1 MSTCASTLG
10 RFNNLWVLS
19 MPLTVLQVKNSGPRE
34 KDYGLADGGGLFL
47 WVRAAG
53 GKSWRFRFR
62 LDGKQSH
69 ISLGTIEKVTLAQ
82 ARQSASDARQLVAKG
97 RHPGLER
104 KVARAQA
111 SISRAN
117 TFKSLA
123 LEWHQHKSARWS
135 VGYANDVMEA
145 FELDIFGPVGS
156 LPLIDIKPM
165 QWLQVFRRIESR
177 GALEKLRKVRQRC
190 QEVYRFAIATGR
202 AEHNPISDLGGAL
215 QVPVSRHYPFLPIA
229 KVPDLLRS
237 VQACS
242 GHDVVK
248 IATRILML
256 TGVRT
261 AELRGAPWAEF
272 DFAKKLWIITAT
284 RMKMRRDHLVPLSTQ
299 AVAALREL
307 ENITGGYTLAFP
319 GRNDPAKPMSEAA
332 INQLLKRSGYEGRAT
347 GHGFRHTM
355 STTLHE
361 QGYRSE
367 WVETQLS
374 HMDKNTIRG
383 TYNHA
388 QYLEGRHEMLQWY
401 ADHLDALSC
410 GAVGNS
416 VGGVE
421 GAL

>member
-1 MSTCASTLG
+1 
-10 RFNNLWVLS
+10 
-19 MPLTVLQVKNSGPRE
+19 MPLTALQVKNAAPRE
-34 KDYGLADGGGLFL
+34 RDYGLADGGGLFL
-47 WVRAAG
+47 WIRGAG

-69 ISLGTIEKVTLAQ
+69 ISLGTVDKVTLAQ
-82 ARQSASDARQLVAKG
+82 ARQLASESRQLVAQG

-111 SISRAN
+111 AISRAN

-123 LEWHQHKSARWS
+123 LEWHQHKSQRWS

-145 FELDIFGPVGS
+145 FELDIFPLLGS
-156 LPLIDIKPM
+156 LPLTDIKPM

-202 AEHNPISDLGGAL
+202 AEYNPISDIGGAL
-215 QVPVSRHYPFLPIA
+215 QTPTSRHYPFLPVAELPELI
-229 KVPDLLRS
+229 RS
-237 VQACS
+237 FQACP

-248 IATRILML
+248 IATRLLIL

-261 AELRGAPWAEF
+261 AELRGALWSEF
-272 DFAKKLWIITAT
+272 DLKDALWQIPAS
-284 RMKMRRDHLVPLSTQ
+284 RMKMRRAHLVPLSRQ
-299 AVAALREL
+299 AVAALSEL
-307 ENITGGYTLAFP
+307 EGITGGYTLAFP

-332 INQLLKRSGYEGRAT
+332 INQLLKRSGYDGRAT

-367 WVETQLS
+367 WVETQLA
-374 HMDKNTIRG
+374 HVDKNSIRG

-388 QYLEGRHEMLQWY
+388 QYLEGRREMLQWY
-401 ADHLDALSC
+401 AEHLEALSRPR
-410 GAVGNS
+410 AM
-416 VGGVE
+416 E
-421 GAL
+421 GKSHE

>member
-1 MSTCASTLG
+1 
-10 RFNNLWVLS
+10 
-19 MPLTVLQVKNSGPRE
+19 MPLTALQVKNAAPRE
-34 KDYGLADGGGLFL
+34 RDYGLADGGGLFL
-47 WVRAAG
+47 WIRAAG

-69 ISLGTIEKVTLAQ
+69 ISLGTVDKVTLAQ
-82 ARQSASDARQLVAKG
+82 ARQLASESRQLVAQG

-111 SISRAN
+111 AISRAN

-123 LEWHQHKSARWS
+123 LEWHQHKSQRWS

-145 FELDIFGPVGS
+145 FELDIFPLLGS
-156 LPLIDIKPM
+156 LPLTDIKPM

-202 AEHNPISDLGGAL
+202 AEYNPISDIGGAL
-215 QVPVSRHYPFLPIA
+215 QTPTSRHYPFLPIA
-229 KVPDLLRS
+229 ELPELIRS
-237 VQACS
+237 FQACP

-248 IATRILML
+248 IATRLLIL

-261 AELRGAPWAEF
+261 AELRGALWSEF
-272 DFAKKLWIITAT
+272 DLKDALWQIPAS
-284 RMKMRRDHLVPLSTQ
+284 RMKMRRAHLVPLSKQ
-299 AVAALREL
+299 AVAALSEL
-307 ENITGGYTLAFP
+307 EGITGGYTLAFP

-332 INQLLKRSGYEGRAT
+332 INQLLKRSGYDGRAT

-367 WVETQLS
+367 WVETQLA
-374 HMDKNTIRG
+374 HVDKNSIRG

-388 QYLEGRHEMLQWY
+388 QYLEGRREMLQWY
-401 ADHLDALSC
+401 AEHLEALSRPR
-410 GAVGNS
+410 AM
-416 VGGVE
+416 E
-421 GAL
+421 GKSHE

>member
-1 MSTCASTLG
+1 MGT
-10 RFNNLWVLS
+10 R
-19 MPLTVLQVKNSGPRE
+19 MPLTALQVKNAAPRE
-34 KDYGLADGGGLFL
+34 KDFGLADGGGLFL
-47 WVRAAG
+47 WIRAAG

-69 ISLGTIEKVTLAQ
+69 ISLGTIDNVTLAQ
-82 ARQSASDARQLVAKG
+82 ARQLAFDARQLVSQG

-111 SISRAN
+111 AISRAN
-117 TFKSLA
+117 TFKNLA

-135 VGYANDVMEA
+135 EGYATDVIEA
-145 FELDIFGPVGS
+145 FELDIFPQVGS
-156 LPLIDIKPM
+156 LPLSEIKPM

-202 AEHNPISDLGGAL
+202 VEYNPIADIGGAL
-215 QVPVSRHYPFLPIA
+215 QTPTSRHYPFLPIA
-229 KVPDLLRS
+229 EIPDLIRGF
-237 VQACS
+237 QACP

-248 IATRILML
+248 IATRLLIL

-261 AELRGAPWAEF
+261 AELRGAPWSEF
-272 DFAKKLWIITAT
+272 DLENALWTIPAQ
-284 RMKMRRDHLVPLSTQ
+284 RMKMRRAHLVPLPKQ
-299 AVAALREL
+299 AVSALREL
-307 ENITGGYTLAFP
+307 ESITGGYTLAFP

-332 INQLLKRSGYEGRAT
+332 INQLLKRSGYDGRAT

-367 WVETQLS
+367 WVETQLA
-374 HMDKNTIRG
+374 HVDKNSIRG

-388 QYLEGRHEMLQWY
+388 QYLEGRREMLQWY
-401 ADHLDALSC
+401 ANHLDALSC
-410 GAVGNS
+410 GAAEISIKGRES
-416 VGGVE
+416 
-421 GAL
+421 AQ

>member
-1 MSTCASTLG
+1 
-10 RFNNLWVLS
+10 
-19 MPLTVLQVKNSGPRE
+19 MPLTALQVKNAAPRDT
-34 KDYGLADGGGLFL
+34 DYGLADGGGLFL
-47 WVRAAG
+47 WIRAAG

-69 ISLGTIEKVTLAQ
+69 ISLGTIDKVTLAQ
-82 ARQSASDARQLVAKG
+82 ARQLASDARQLVAQG

-111 SISRAN
+111 TISRAN
-117 TFKSLA
+117 TFKALA
-123 LEWHQHKSARWS
+123 LEWHQHKSPRWS
-135 VGYANDVMEA
+135 VGYAGDVMEA
-145 FELDIFGPVGS
+145 FELDIFPQVGS
-156 LPLIDIKPM
+156 FPLIDIKPM

-202 AEHNPISDLGGAL
+202 AEYNPIADIGGAL
-215 QVPVSRHYPFLPIA
+215 QTPTSRHYPFLPIA
-229 KVPDLLRS
+229 EIPELIRS
-237 VQACS
+237 IQACP

-248 IATRILML
+248 IATRLLVL

-272 DFAKKLWIITAT
+272 DLDNALWLVPAA
-284 RMKMRRDHLVPLSTQ
+284 RMKMRRAHLVPLSKQ
-299 AVAALREL
+299 AVAALRVL
-307 ENITGGYTLAFP
+307 ESITGGYTLAFP

-332 INQLLKRSGYEGRAT
+332 INQLLKRSGYDGRAT

-361 QGYRSE
+361 QGYSSE
-367 WVETQLS
+367 WVETQLA
-374 HMDKNTIRG
+374 HVDKNSIRG

-388 QYLEGRHEMLQWY
+388 LYLEGRREMLQWY
-401 ADHLDALSC
+401 ADHLDVLACSGF
-410 GAVGNS
+410 GASIAVAEK
-416 VGGVE
+416 V
-421 GAL
+421 A

>member
-1 MSTCASTLG
+1 MA
-10 RFNNLWVLS
+10 
-19 MPLTVLQVKNSGPRE
+19 LTALQVKNAAPRE
-34 KDYGLADGGGLFL
+34 RDYGLADGGGLFL

-69 ISLGTIEKVTLAQ
+69 ISLGTIDKVTLAQ
-82 ARQSASDARQLVAKG
+82 ARQLASEARQLVAQG

-104 KVARAQA
+104 KVVRAQA
-111 SISRAN
+111 AISRAN

-123 LEWHQHKSARWS
+123 LEWHRHKSSRWS
-135 VGYANDVMEA
+135 IGYANDVIEA
-145 FELDIFGPVGS
+145 FGLDIFPKVGS
-156 LPLIDIKPM
+156 LPLTEIKPM
-165 QWLQVFRRIESR
+165 QWLQVFRHIESR

-202 AEHNPISDLGGAL
+202 AEYNPIADIGGAL
-215 QVPVSRHYPFLPIA
+215 QTPTSRHYPFLPIEEI
-229 KVPDLLRS
+229 PELINS
-237 VQACS
+237 IQACP

-248 IATRILML
+248 IATRLLIL

-261 AELRGAPWAEF
+261 AELRGAPWSEF
-272 DFAKKLWIITAT
+272 DLNNSLWLIPAV
-284 RMKMRRDHLVPLSTQ
+284 RMKMRRAHLVPLSKQ

-307 ENITGGYTLAFP
+307 ESITGGYTLAFP

-332 INQLLKRSGYEGRAT
+332 INQLLKRSGYDGRAT

-361 QGYRSE
+361 QGYSSE
-367 WVETQLS
+367 WVETQLA
-374 HMDKNTIRG
+374 HVDKNSIRG

-388 QYLEGRHEMLQWY
+388 QYLEARRDMLQWY
-401 ADHLDALSC
+401 ANHLDILRRSNTQSSIKSMEE
-410 GAVGNS
+410 V
-416 VGGVE
+416 V
-421 GAL
+421 

>member
-1 MSTCASTLG
+1 
-10 RFNNLWVLS
+10 
-19 MPLTVLQVKNSGPRE
+19 MPLTALQVKNAVPRNT
-34 KDYGLADGGGLFL
+34 DYGLADGGGLFL
-47 WVRAAG
+47 WIRTAG

-69 ISLGTIEKVTLAQ
+69 ISLGTINKVTLAQ
-82 ARQSASDARQLVAKG
+82 ARQLASDARQLVAQG

-111 SISRAN
+111 TISRAN
-117 TFKSLA
+117 TFKALA
-123 LEWHQHKSARWS
+123 LEWHQHKSPRWS
-135 VGYANDVMEA
+135 VGYAGDVMEA
-145 FELDIFGPVGS
+145 FELDIFPQVGS
-156 LPLIDIKPM
+156 FPLIDIKPM

-202 AEHNPISDLGGAL
+202 AEYNPIADIGGAL
-215 QVPVSRHYPFLPIA
+215 QPPTSRHYPFLPITEI
-229 KVPDLLRS
+229 PELIRS
-237 VQACS
+237 IQACP

-248 IATRILML
+248 IATRLLIL

-261 AELRGAPWAEF
+261 AELRGAPWSEIDF
-272 DFAKKLWIITAT
+272 DKALWLIPAT
-284 RMKMRRDHLVPLSTQ
+284 RMKMRRAHLVPLSTQ

-307 ENITGGYTLAFP
+307 QGITGGYTLAFP

-361 QGYRSE
+361 QRYCSE
-367 WVETQLS
+367 WVETQLA
-374 HMDKNTIRG
+374 HVDKNSVRG

-388 QYLEGRHEMLQWY
+388 LYLEARREMLQWY
-401 ADHLDALSC
+401 ADHLDYFSGSSSGTQSRAE
-410 GAVGNS
+410 
-416 VGGVE
+416 VE
-421 GAL
+421 TVV

>member
-1 MSTCASTLG
+1 
-10 RFNNLWVLS
+10 
-19 MPLTVLQVKNSGPRE
+19 MPLTVLQVKNSAPRE

-82 ARQSASDARQLVAKG
+82 ARQSASDARQLVAQGK
-97 RHPGLER
+97 HPGLER
-104 KVARAQA
+104 KIARAQA

-145 FELDIFGPVGS
+145 FELDIFGQVGS

-202 AEHNPISDLGGAL
+202 AEYNPISDVGGAL

-229 KVPDLLRS
+229 EVPELLRS
-237 VQACS
+237 FQACS
-242 GHDVVK
+242 AHDMVK
-248 IATRILML
+248 IATRLLIL

-261 AELRGAPWAEF
+261 AELRGAPWSEF
-272 DFAKKLWIITAT
+272 DLAKKLWMIPAT
-284 RMKMRRDHLVPLSTQ
+284 RMKKRRDHLVPLSTQ
-299 AVAALREL
+299 AVVALREL
-307 ENITGGYTLAFP
+307 ESITGGYTLAFP

-332 INQLLKRSGYEGRAT
+332 VNQLLKRSGYEGRAT

-367 WVETQLS
+367 WVEIQLS
-374 HMDKNTIRG
+374 HVDKNTIRG

-388 QYLEGRHEMLQWY
+388 QYLEGRREMLQWY
-401 ADHLDALSC
+401 ADHLDALSS
-410 GAVGNS
+410 GAKVSTLGKEAR
-416 VGGVE
+416 V
-421 GAL
+421 

>member
-1 MSTCASTLG
+1 MGT
-10 RFNNLWVLS
+10 R
-19 MPLTVLQVKNSGPRE
+19 MPLTALQVKNAAPRE
-34 KDYGLADGGGLFL
+34 KDFGLADGGGLFL
-47 WVRAAG
+47 WIRAAG

-69 ISLGTIEKVTLAQ
+69 ISLGTIDNVTLAQ
-82 ARQSASDARQLVAKG
+82 ARQLAFDARQLVSQG

-111 SISRAN
+111 AISRAN

-123 LEWHQHKSARWS
+123 LEWHQYKSAGWS
-135 VGYANDVMEA
+135 EGYATDVIEA
-145 FELDIFGPVGS
+145 FELDIFAQVGS
-156 LPLIDIKPM
+156 LPLSEIKPM

-202 AEHNPISDLGGAL
+202 VEYNPIADIGGAL
-215 QVPVSRHYPFLPIA
+215 QTPTSRHYPFLPIA
-229 KVPDLLRS
+229 EIPDLIRGF
-237 VQACS
+237 QACP

-248 IATRILML
+248 IAARLLIL

-261 AELRGAPWAEF
+261 AELRGAPWSEF
-272 DFAKKLWIITAT
+272 DLDNGLWTIPAQ
-284 RMKMRRDHLVPLSTQ
+284 RMKMRRAHLVPLSTQ
-299 AVAALREL
+299 AVTVLREL
-307 ENITGGYTLAFP
+307 EGITGGYTLAFP

-332 INQLLKRSGYEGRAT
+332 INQLLKRSGYDGRAT

-361 QGYRSE
+361 QGYPSE
-367 WVETQLS
+367 WVETQLA
-374 HMDKNTIRG
+374 HVDKNSIRG

-388 QYLEGRHEMLQWY
+388 QYLEGRREMLQWY
-401 ADHLDALSC
+401 ADHLGALSC
-410 GAVGNS
+410 SNSEVAIRVGRKI
-416 VGGVE
+416 
-421 GAL
+421 A

>member
-1 MSTCASTLG
+1 
-10 RFNNLWVLS
+10 
-19 MPLTVLQVKNSGPRE
+19 MPLTALQVKNAAPRE
-34 KDYGLADGGGLFL
+34 RDYGLADGGGLFL
-47 WVRAAG
+47 WIRAAG

-62 LDGKQSH
+62 LDAKQSH
-69 ISLGTIEKVTLAQ
+69 ISLGTVDKVTLAQ
-82 ARQSASDARQLVAKG
+82 ARQLASESRQLVAQG

-111 SISRAN
+111 AISRAN

-123 LEWHQHKSARWS
+123 LEWHQHKSQRWS

-145 FELDIFGPVGS
+145 FELDIFPLLGS
-156 LPLIDIKPM
+156 LPLTDIKPM

-202 AEHNPISDLGGAL
+202 AEYNPISDIGGAL
-215 QVPVSRHYPFLPIA
+215 QTPTSRHYPFLPIA
-229 KVPDLLRS
+229 ELPELIRS
-237 VQACS
+237 FQACP

-248 IATRILML
+248 IATRLLIL

-261 AELRGAPWAEF
+261 AELRGALWSEF
-272 DFAKKLWIITAT
+272 DLKDALWQIPAS
-284 RMKMRRDHLVPLSTQ
+284 RMKMRRAHLVPLSRQ
-299 AVAALREL
+299 AVAALKEL
-307 ENITGGYTLAFP
+307 EGITGGYTLAFP

-332 INQLLKRSGYEGRAT
+332 INQLLKRSGYDGRAT

-367 WVETQLS
+367 WVETQLA
-374 HMDKNTIRG
+374 HVDKNSIRG

-388 QYLEGRHEMLQWY
+388 QYLEGRREMLQWY
-401 ADHLDALSC
+401 AEHLEALSRRR
-410 GAVGNS
+410 AM
-416 VGGVE
+416 E
-421 GAL
+421 GKSHE

>member
-1 MSTCASTLG
+1 MA
-10 RFNNLWVLS
+10 
-19 MPLTVLQVKNSGPRE
+19 LTALQVKNAAPRE
-34 KDYGLADGGGLFL
+34 RDYGLADGGGLFL

-69 ISLGTIEKVTLAQ
+69 ISLGTIDKVTLAQ
-82 ARQSASDARQLVAKG
+82 ARQLAFDARQLVTQG

-104 KVARAQA
+104 KVVRAKA
-111 SISRAN
+111 AISRAN

-123 LEWHQHKSARWS
+123 LEWHKHKSSRWS

-145 FELDIFGPVGS
+145 FKLDIFPQVGS
-156 LPLIDIKPM
+156 LPLTDIKPM

-202 AEHNPISDLGGAL
+202 AEYNPIADIGGAL
-215 QVPVSRHYPFLPIA
+215 QAPTSRHYPFLPVAEIP
-229 KVPDLLRS
+229 KLIGS
-237 VQACS
+237 IQACP

-248 IATRILML
+248 LATRLLIL

-261 AELRGAPWAEF
+261 AELRGAPWSEF
-272 DFAKKLWIITAT
+272 DLDTALWLIPAA
-284 RMKMRRDHLVPLSTQ
+284 RMKMSRAHLVPLSKQ

-307 ENITGGYTLAFP
+307 ENITGGYTLAFT

-332 INQLLKRSGYEGRAT
+332 INQLLKRSGYDGRAT

-361 QGYRSE
+361 QGYLSE
-367 WVETQLS
+367 WVETQLA
-374 HMDKNTIRG
+374 HVDKNSIRG

-388 QYLEGRHEMLQWY
+388 QYLESRREMLQWY
-401 ADHLDALSC
+401 ADHLDVLSC
-410 GAVGNS
+410 SSVVASTAGGESAV
-416 VGGVE
+416 
-421 GAL
+421 

>member
-1 MSTCASTLG
+1 
-10 RFNNLWVLS
+10 
-19 MPLTVLQVKNSGPRE
+19 MPLTALQVKNAAPRDS
-34 KDYGLADGGGLFL
+34 DYGLADGNGLFL
-47 WVRAAG
+47 WIRAAG

-82 ARQSASDARQLVAKG
+82 ARHLASDARQLVAQG

-111 SISRAN
+111 TISRAN
-117 TFKSLA
+117 TFKTLS
-123 LEWHQHKSARWS
+123 LEWHQHKSPRWS
-135 VGYANDVMEA
+135 VGYAGDVMEA
-145 FELDIFGPVGS
+145 FELDIFPQVGS
-156 LPLIDIKPM
+156 FPLAEIKPM

-202 AEHNPISDLGGAL
+202 AEYNPIADIGGAL
-215 QVPVSRHYPFLPIA
+215 QTPTSRHYPFLPIA
-229 KVPDLLRS
+229 EIPELIRS
-237 VQACS
+237 IQACP

-248 IATRILML
+248 IATRLLVL

-272 DFAKKLWIITAT
+272 DLDNALWLVPAA
-284 RMKMRRDHLVPLSTQ
+284 RMKMRRAHLVPLSKQ

-307 ENITGGYTLAFP
+307 SSITGGYTLAFP

-332 INQLLKRSGYEGRAT
+332 INQLLKRAGYDGRAT

-361 QGYRSE
+361 QGYSSE
-367 WVETQLS
+367 WVETQLA
-374 HMDKNTIRG
+374 HVDKNSIRG

-388 QYLEGRHEMLQWY
+388 LYLEARREMLQWY
-401 ADHLDALSC
+401 ADYLDHLPGSNAETLSI
-410 GAVGNS
+410 AV
-416 VGGVE
+416 VE
-421 GAL
+421 GVV

>member
-1 MSTCASTLG
+1 
-10 RFNNLWVLS
+10 
-19 MPLTVLQVKNSGPRE
+19 MPLTALQVKNAAPRE
-34 KDYGLADGGGLFL
+34 KDFGLADGGGLFL
-47 WVRAAG
+47 WIRAAG

-69 ISLGTIEKVTLAQ
+69 ISLGTIDNVTLAQ
-82 ARQSASDARQLVAKG
+82 ARQLAFDARQLVSRG
-97 RHPGLER
+97 RHPGIER

-111 SISRAN
+111 AISRAN

-135 VGYANDVMEA
+135 EGYATDVIEA
-145 FELDIFGPVGS
+145 FELDIFPQVGS
-156 LPLIDIKPM
+156 LPLSEIKPM

-202 AEHNPISDLGGAL
+202 VEYNPIADIGGAL
-215 QVPVSRHYPFLPIA
+215 QTPTSRHYPFLPIA
-229 KVPDLLRS
+229 EIPDLIRGC
-237 VQACS
+237 QACP

-248 IATRILML
+248 IATRLLIL

-261 AELRGAPWAEF
+261 AELRGATWSEF
-272 DFAKKLWIITAT
+272 DLDNGLWTIPAQ
-284 RMKMRRDHLVPLSTQ
+284 RMKMRRAHLVPLSTQ
-299 AVAALREL
+299 AVTVLREL
-307 ENITGGYTLAFP
+307 EGITGGYTLAFP

-332 INQLLKRSGYEGRAT
+332 INQLLKRSGYDGRAT

-361 QGYRSE
+361 QGYPSE
-367 WVETQLS
+367 WVETQLA
-374 HMDKNTIRG
+374 HVDKNSIRG

-388 QYLEGRHEMLQWY
+388 QYLEGRREMLQWY
-401 ADHLDALSC
+401 ADYL
-410 GAVGNS
+410 
-416 VGGVE
+416 
-421 GAL
+421 GALTCSNSEVAITVGRKIA

>member
-1 MSTCASTLG
+1 MTL
-10 RFNNLWVLS
+10 
-19 MPLTVLQVKNSGPRE
+19 TALQVKNAAPRE
-34 KDYGLADGGGLFL
+34 RDYGLADGGGLFL
-47 WVRAAG
+47 WIRTAG

-69 ISLGTIEKVTLAQ
+69 ISLGTIDKVTLAQ
-82 ARQSASDARQLVAKG
+82 ARQLASEARQLVAQG

-104 KVARAQA
+104 KVVRAQA
-111 SISRAN
+111 AISRAN

-123 LEWHQHKSARWS
+123 LEWHQHKSSRWS
-135 VGYANDVMEA
+135 VGYAGDVMEA
-145 FELDIFGPVGS
+145 FKLDIFPQVGS
-156 LPLIDIKPM
+156 LPLTDIKPM

-202 AEHNPISDLGGAL
+202 AEYNPIADIGGAL
-215 QVPVSRHYPFLPIA
+215 QAPTSRHYPFLPIA
-229 KVPDLLRS
+229 EIPELIRS
-237 VQACS
+237 IKACP

-248 IATRILML
+248 IATRLLIL

-261 AELRGAPWAEF
+261 AELRGAPWSEF
-272 DFAKKLWIITAT
+272 DLDTALWLVPAA
-284 RMKMRRDHLVPLSTQ
+284 RMKMRRAHLVPLSKP

-307 ENITGGYTLAFP
+307 ENITGGYTLAFT

-332 INQLLKRSGYEGRAT
+332 INQLLKRSGYDGRAT

-361 QGYRSE
+361 QGYPSE
-367 WVETQLS
+367 WVETQLA
-374 HMDKNTIRG
+374 HVDKNSIRG

-388 QYLEGRHEMLQWY
+388 QYLEARREMLQWY
-401 ADHLDALSC
+401 ADHLDVLSC
-410 GAVGNS
+410 SSAGAS
-416 VGGVE
+416 IAGVE
-421 GAL
+421 NAV

>member
-1 MSTCASTLG
+1 MA
-10 RFNNLWVLS
+10 
-19 MPLTVLQVKNSGPRE
+19 LTALQVKNAAPRE
-34 KDYGLADGGGLFL
+34 RDYGLADGGGLFL

-69 ISLGTIEKVTLAQ
+69 ISLGTIDKVTLAQ
-82 ARQSASDARQLVAKG
+82 ARQLASEARRLVAQG

-104 KVARAQA
+104 KVVRAQA
-111 SISRAN
+111 AISRAN

-123 LEWHQHKSARWS
+123 LEWHRHKSSRWS
-135 VGYANDVMEA
+135 IGYASDVIEA
-145 FELDIFGPVGS
+145 FGLDIFPKVGS
-156 LPLIDIKPM
+156 LPLTEIKPM
-165 QWLQVFRRIESR
+165 QWLQVFRHIESR

-202 AEHNPISDLGGAL
+202 AEYNPIADIGGAL
-215 QVPVSRHYPFLPIA
+215 QTPTSRHYPFLPIEEI
-229 KVPDLLRS
+229 PELINS
-237 VQACS
+237 IQACP

-248 IATRILML
+248 IATRLLIL

-261 AELRGAPWAEF
+261 AELRGAPWSEF
-272 DFAKKLWIITAT
+272 DLNNSLWLIPAV
-284 RMKMRRDHLVPLSTQ
+284 RMKMRRAHLVPLSKQ

-307 ENITGGYTLAFP
+307 ESITGGYTLAFP

-332 INQLLKRSGYEGRAT
+332 INQLLKRSGYDGRAT

-361 QGYRSE
+361 QGYSSE
-367 WVETQLS
+367 WVETQLA
-374 HMDKNTIRG
+374 HVDKNSIRG

-388 QYLEGRHEMLQWY
+388 QYLEGRRDMLQWY
-401 ADHLDALSC
+401 ANHLDILRRSNTQSSIKSMEE
-410 GAVGNS
+410 V
-416 VGGVE
+416 V
-421 GAL
+421 

>member
-1 MSTCASTLG
+1 
-10 RFNNLWVLS
+10 
-19 MPLTVLQVKNSGPRE
+19 MPLTALQVKNAAPRE
-34 KDYGLADGGGLFL
+34 RDYGLADGGGLFL
-47 WVRAAG
+47 WIRAAG

-69 ISLGTIEKVTLAQ
+69 ISLGTVDKVTLAQ
-82 ARQSASDARQLVAKG
+82 ARQLASESRQLVAQG

-111 SISRAN
+111 AISRAN

-123 LEWHQHKSARWS
+123 LEWHQHKSQRWS

-145 FELDIFGPVGS
+145 FELDIFPLLGS
-156 LPLIDIKPM
+156 LPLTDIKPM

-202 AEHNPISDLGGAL
+202 AEYNPISDIGGAL
-215 QVPVSRHYPFLPIA
+215 QTPTSRHYPFLPIA
-229 KVPDLLRS
+229 ELPELIRS
-237 VQACS
+237 FQACP

-248 IATRILML
+248 IATRLLIL

-261 AELRGAPWAEF
+261 AELRGALWSEF
-272 DFAKKLWIITAT
+272 DLKDALWQIPAS
-284 RMKMRRDHLVPLSTQ
+284 RMKMRRAHLVPLSRQ
-299 AVAALREL
+299 AVAALNEL
-307 ENITGGYTLAFP
+307 EGITGGYTLAFP

-332 INQLLKRSGYEGRAT
+332 INQLLKRSGYDGRAT

-367 WVETQLS
+367 WVETQLA
-374 HMDKNTIRG
+374 HVDKNSIRG

-388 QYLEGRHEMLQWY
+388 QYLEGRREMLQWY
-401 ADHLDALSC
+401 AEHLEVLSRSR
-410 GAVGNS
+410 VM
-416 VGGVE
+416 E
-421 GAL
+421 GRSHE